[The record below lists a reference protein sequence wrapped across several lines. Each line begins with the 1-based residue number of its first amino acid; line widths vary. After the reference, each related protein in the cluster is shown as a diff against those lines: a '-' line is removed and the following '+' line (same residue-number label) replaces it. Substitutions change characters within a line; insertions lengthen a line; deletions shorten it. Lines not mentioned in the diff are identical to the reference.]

1 MGFQHMKGFLHTAA
15 SIKGGKIRGRKGL
28 AAMSEEQRHEIASMG
43 GKAKYEKS
51 NTKVKNTENI
61 EDREGALLER
71 ILTVL
76 EHNV

>member
-28 AAMSEEQRHEIASMG
+28 AAMTEEQRHEITSMG
-43 GKAKYEKS
+43 GKAKHEKS
-51 NTKVKNTENI
+51 NTKVKNTQNT
-61 EDREGALLER
+61 EDRESALLER

-76 EHNV
+76 DENV